1 LLAGGCNRVAVGL
14 RLAKKVPVVI
24 PYRCTAV
31 PWLTCRSVQH
41 RSAPLQA
48 SCGSH
53 RLRWHRPGDHE
64 HRPGRRFF
72 REAAEGEGPMR
83 IDWWFV
89 FMFLPCCIMWC
100 LAGFALCWGTH
111 RQRGIEVDRPVTDN
125 LPLLPSP
132 IVVPDHVPDE
142 WLIDES
148 LMDR

>member
-1 LLAGGCNRVAVGL
+1 
-14 RLAKKVPVVI
+14 
-24 PYRCTAV
+24 
-31 PWLTCRSVQH
+31 
-41 RSAPLQA
+41 
-48 SCGSH
+48 
-53 RLRWHRPGDHE
+53 
-64 HRPGRRFF
+64 
-72 REAAEGEGPMR
+72 MR

-89 FMFLPCCIMWC
+89 FMFLPCCIRWG